1 MQVVYALFST
11 TASLFLRFSFV
22 LSFSHFLVVLR
33 KGEGCLV
40 FYSAVYQIM
49 FYSAEIHYNNPADF
63 GASVNYIAEY
73 MASNTSR
80 CKGFKK
86 WKLKFSTFLERV
98 GPCKNVMVNK
108 T

>member
-11 TASLFLRFSFV
+11 TASLFPRFSYV
-22 LSFSHFLVVLR
+22 LSFSTFLVVLR

-40 FYSAVYQIM
+40 FYNTVYQIM
-49 FYSAEIHYNNPADF
+49 FYSVEIHYNNPADF
-63 GASVNYIAEY
+63 GANVNYVAEF

-86 WKLKFSTFLERV
+86 S
-98 GPCKNVMVNK
+98 GS
-108 T
+108 